1 MLIML
6 IEPLVNFLHRN
17 LALNMLSS
25 KLNQKLR
32 HTKPI
37 YILQTYCYTPIVRSF
52 SNILIRV
59 IVIFVK

>member
-1 MLIML
+1 MLVML
-6 IEPLVNFLHRN
+6 IELLYNFIHRDFVFN
-17 LALNMLSS
+17 LLSS